1 MFNDVVSSH
10 YDTAEDFGL
19 GGNAAARADGDVSL
33 YDREGADLDVIGE
46 GGLWRDEGLRV
57 NVWHQF
63 GKRLGILL
71 LLESMSLRIGL
82 GGDVRLRFLKSKVM
96 ACATSYFV
104 VI

>member
-1 MFNDVVSSH
+1 
-10 YDTAEDFGL
+10 
-19 GGNAAARADGDVSL
+19 
-33 YDREGADLDVIGE
+33 
-46 GGLWRDEGLRV
+46 LRV

-82 GGDVRLRFLKSKVM
+82 GGDVGLRFLKSKVM